1 MTYPLKHFIALS
13 LAMLLWMVSIPN
25 MQAADIKKVTGTV
38 VDGSGEP
45 IIGATI
51 RELNT
56 SNLSITDVDGNYSI
70 KISSKK
76 PVLEFSYIGCKTIK
90 KPVTGPVM
98 NITMDTESTE
108 LEEVVVVAYG
118 QQKKVTVTGSVAAV
132 GAAEIKKSSE
142 PNLAATLA
150 GKLPGLTTMQQSGA
164 PGEDDVKMFLR
175 GAATTNGTSPL
186 ILVDGI
192 PRTSMSEIDPN
203 EVQSISVL
211 KDASSTAVFGVR
223 GANGVILITTRRGEE
238 GKVNVHAQVNY
249 SAQKFNYWPGTRHS
263 YDFVQLAN
271 EAQLND
277 SDGKKVIYS
286 PEQVALYE
294 TWRNGNGPED
304 PVLRYFYPDTD
315 WSSIYLRDHSNMV
328 QSNVNLSGGSKKLK
342 YFASAGYVYQ
352 GGMYRTESKKQL
364 GYDPGSSMNRY
375 NIRTNLDYKFNNVVS
390 ASLDV
395 SSAIRKTN
403 QAASNQAGND
413 MSGLRHAALT
423 SKATSPGPLSPS
435 DNLDGLFAVLDG
447 TDTNGNLIYHGV
459 KPNHIV
465 QDYEST
471 LAQNCYGLL
480 NRSGYK
486 LLVEASANAIATVNF
501 NLDAV
506 TKGLSAKGVLSFET
520 YSTEL
525 TLGTKSFAGYRYTLN
540 PGGYKTAANGF
551 PYPMFVREGDSE
563 DDDQLNLSRADQ
575 SRWFMNAQA
584 QINYNRTFNNVH
596 NTTGMIL
603 LQRDEKENILGSI
616 PYKMLGLAGRFTYA
630 YDSRYLAE
638 VNIGYNGSEQF
649 APGHRF
655 GFFPAFSLG
664 WVASNEKFMQPL
676 AESGLLTKL
685 KFRASV
691 GKVGNDE
698 LFAGADEVTRQ
709 NNRFLYLDN
718 NSKIDYIHN
727 ILSYINVPPSLT
739 SSGTGMGILYESLVG
754 NPDIH
759 WEVAWKQNYAVDF
772 TLFRNLDVTFDYFR
786 ENRTDVLIA
795 RNTIPTIGGL
805 TASQLPRANYGQVK
819 NNGFEVSA
827 RYTYPVNKDLSF
839 FANGNLSYS
848 KNTVVNYDEVELGPE
863 YAYSKRAEGFSI
875 GQNFGYLIDRTVD
888 PSKGLD
894 GTGFFNTKEQIEA
907 RGLTYSFG
915 TPKPGDFVYKDIAGA
930 FDENGNPIGDGI
942 IDQKD
947 LAPIGY
953 SSLLPRFVYGLT
965 LGGNAYG
972 FDFSVMLQGIGQ
984 YTRNYGAPVMYEN
997 YGTLFFS
1004 DMCDNRWSADRY
1016 AAGEKITHPRLSLT
1030 DTPSHTAN
1038 DYYTMDASFVRLK
1051 NASVGYT
1058 VPGHLTKKFGMN
1070 NLRVF
1075 FSADNIHTW
1084 NKLRTKMIDPEQASF
1099 MSYPLMRTYTAGIS
1113 VDL

>member
-1 MTYPLKHFIALS
+1 MTYQFKHFIALS
-13 LAMLLWMVSIPN
+13 LALMLWMVSIPSLS
-25 MQAADIKKVTGTV
+25 AADVRKVTGTV
-38 VDGSGEP
+38 VDSSGEP

-70 KISSKK
+70 KITSKR
-76 PVLEFSYIGCKTIK
+76 PQLEFSYIGCKTVV
-90 KPVTGPVM
+90 KPVTGAVL
-98 NITMDTESTE
+98 NVTMDTESTE

-132 GAAEIKKSSE
+132 GSAEIKKSSE
-142 PNLAATLA
+142 PNLAATLS

-249 SAQKFNYWPGTRHS
+249 SAQKFNYWPEMRHS
-263 YDFVQLAN
+263 YDFVALAN
-271 EAQLND
+271 EASMND
-277 SDGKKVIYS
+277 SDGANKVYS
-286 PEQVALYE
+286 DEQVALFE
-294 TWRNGNGPED
+294 SWRNGNGPED

-315 WSSIYLRDHSNMV
+315 WSSIYLKDHSNMM
-328 QSNVNLSGGSKKLK
+328 QANVNLSGGSKRLK
-342 YFASAGYVYQ
+342 YFASSGYVYQ
-352 GGMYRTESKKQL
+352 GGMYNTESKKQL
-364 GYDPGSSMNRY
+364 GYDPQSHMNRY
-375 NIRTNLDYKFNNVVS
+375 NIRTNLDYKFNNVIS

-395 SSAIRKTN
+395 SSFIKKTN
-403 QAASNQAGND
+403 QAAAGMGGGD
-413 MSGLRHAALT
+413 TSGLRWAALT
-423 SKATSPGPLSPS
+423 SKPTVPGPLTPWANEG
-435 DNLDGLFAVLDG
+435 DRFLVEDG
-447 TDTNGNLIYHGV
+447 TAADGSPRSHTVPGGR
-459 KPNHIV
+459 IV
-465 QDYEST
+465 QDKDLS
-471 LAQNCYGLL
+471 LAENAYGQL
-480 NRSGYK
+480 NRSGYRM
-486 LLVEASANAIATVNF
+486 LIEAAANAIATLNF

-506 TKGLSAKGVLSFET
+506 TKGLSARGVLSFET

-525 TLGTKSFAGYRYTLN
+525 TTGAKQFS
-540 PGGYKTAANGF
+540 GYKYNLTPSAYSHPVF
-551 PYPMFVREGDSE
+551 TKDGDSE
-563 DDDQLNLSRADQ
+563 DDGRLVLMRADQ

-584 QINYNRTFNNVH
+584 QVNYNRTFNNVH
-596 NTTGMIL
+596 NTTGML
-603 LQRDEKENILGSI
+603 LFQRDEKENVLGSI

-638 VNIGYNGSEQF
+638 VNLGYNGSEQF

-664 WVASNEKFMQPL
+664 WVASNEKFMQPA

-698 LFAGADEVTRQ
+698 LYAGADELTRQ
-709 NNRFLYLDN
+709 KNRFLYLDN
-718 NSKIDYIHN
+718 ISKIPYVHGTAQTAIM
-727 ILSYINVPPSLT
+727 IPPSLT
-739 SSGTGMGILYESLVG
+739 TSGNGLNVIYETLVG

-786 ENRTDVLIA
+786 ERRTDILIS
-795 RNTIPTIGGL
+795 RNTIPSIGGL
-805 TASQLPRANYGQVK
+805 SSSQLPRSNYGEVK
-819 NNGFEVSA
+819 NNGFEATA
-827 RYTYPVNKDLSF
+827 RYSYSVNKDLDF
-839 FANGNLSYS
+839 FVSGNLSYS
-848 KNTVVNYDEVELGPE
+848 KNTVINADEVQLGDT
-863 YAYSKRAEGFSI
+863 YAYPKRSEGFSI
-875 GQNFGYLIDRTVD
+875 GQAWGYLIDRSVD
-888 PSKGLD
+888 PEKGLD
-894 GTGFFNTKEQIEA
+894 GTGFFNTKEQLAA

-915 TPKPGDFVYKDIAGA
+915 TPQVGDFVYKDL
-930 FDENGNPIGDGI
+930 NGDGI
-942 IDQKD
+942 IDPKD
-947 LAPIGY
+947 IAPIGY

-972 FDFSVMLQGIGQ
+972 FDFSAMLQGVGQ
-984 YTRNYGAPVMYEN
+984 YTRNYGAQIMYEN
-997 YGTLFFS
+997 FGTTFFS
-1004 DMCDNRWSADRY
+1004 DMCDNRWSQARY
-1016 AAGEKITHPRLSLT
+1016 EAGEKITHPRLSLLST
-1030 DTPSHTAN
+1030 TSHVGN
-1038 DYYTMDASFVRLK
+1038 DYYTMDASYMRLK
-1051 NASVGYT
+1051 NITVGYT
-1058 VPGHLTKKFGMN
+1058 IPSVYTKRIGMN
-1070 NLRVF
+1070 NLRVYF
-1075 FSADNIHTW
+1075 TADNVHTW
-1084 NKLRTKMIDPEQASF
+1084 NRLRTKMIDPEQSSF
-1099 MSYPLMRTYTAGIS
+1099 ASYPLMRTYTAGVS